1 MTPPSAP
8 GSSTGWPRACSDT
21 STATAGAWWPASRA
35 LRRTRGLLVAA
46 ALLIGGCG
54 SVNTYYNAEQ
64 AFEEGERLSAGA
76 RDSLPAEARA
86 SFERAAEKS
95 GIILARDPGSRYAD
109 DALLLLG
116 KSLAR
121 LERHQ
126 DAVAAFRRFVERFP
140 GSDLA
145 AEARLRMARS
155 ERLGGDAQT
164 ARVELAP
171 LVDGG
176 SGTVSPEILYERAM
190 LDLTTGDHDGAVEA
204 FRTLLETSP
213 DYSREHQVALAFAE
227 AELAAGNYDAALDAY
242 GAYRAGIAD
251 PVARRGLALRV
262 ARALAL
268 AGRLEEALAT
278 FDEIL
283 ADGPSDT
290 LAARIHLEKGEILS
304 ASGEGERAGE
314 EYAQVARLA
323 AGTEVAARATL
334 LRGRL
339 AWAAGRR
346 EEALEVLLD
355 AFLHAPT
362 TAWADSARAEARAV
376 ARVMHYE
383 RLADGEEAVSAIGD
397 TGLARSTALYRMAEE
412 VLLSEADAKTAAELF
427 GRLAERYAE
436 SPWRPRALLARGMLA
451 RQGDDAAVGGDA
463 LRELIRLYPD
473 TPEADSARRL
483 LGEPVPER
491 PEDFYAPSPR
501 LASLVS
507 ALPDVA
513 DPMLRISDQLD
524 RYSAARQSREE
535 QDVRTMVD
543 RERQGALRPP
553 GRPEDEGAEEEAGP
567 PGEIGEP
574 EEGPPVGRIPAGAEP

>member
-1 MTPPSAP
+1 
-8 GSSTGWPRACSDT
+8 
-21 STATAGAWWPASRA
+21 
-35 LRRTRGLLVAA
+35 
-46 ALLIGGCG
+46 
-54 SVNTYYNAEQ
+54 VNTFYNAEQ

-76 RDSLPAEARA
+76 RDSLPENARA

-121 LERHQ
+121 LERHE
-126 DAVAAFRRFVERFP
+126 DAVSAFRRFVERFP
-140 GSDLA
+140 DSDAA

-171 LVDGG
+171 LVDAGG
-176 SGTVSPEILYERAM
+176 GELSPEILYERAM
-190 LDLTTGDHDGAVEA
+190 LDLTTGEHDRAVEA
-204 FRTLLETSP
+204 FRTLLQGSP
-213 DYSREHQVALAFAE
+213 EFSREHGIALAFAE

-242 GAYRAGIAD
+242 GAYGAGTTD
-251 PVARRGLALRV
+251 PVARRALALRV

-268 AGRLEEALAT
+268 AGRSEEALST
-278 FDEIL
+278 YDGVL

-304 ASGEGERAGE
+304 AAGEGARAAE
-314 EYAQVARLA
+314 EYAQVARLG

-334 LRGRL
+334 HRGRL
-339 AWAAGRR
+339 AWEAGRR
-346 EEALEVLLD
+346 DEALEILLD

-376 ARVMHYE
+376 ARVIHYE
-383 RLADGEEAVSAIGD
+383 RLADGEEVVSSID
-397 TGLARSTALYRMAEE
+397 EPDLARSTALYRLAEE
-412 VLLSEADAKTAAELF
+412 VLLSEADPAAAAELF
-427 GRLAERYAE
+427 GRLADQYAE

-451 RQGDDAAVGGDA
+451 KGTDAAGGEDA
-463 LRELIRLYPD
+463 LRELIRQYPD

-491 PEDFYAPSPR
+491 PDDFYAAPAR
-501 LASLVS
+501 LGSLVS
-507 ALPDVA
+507 ALPEAA

-524 RYSAARQSREE
+524 RYAASREA
-535 QDVRTMVD
+535 
-543 RERQGALRPP
+543 RERQDARTSRERDRQQPLRPP
-553 GRPEDEGAEEEAGP
+553 GVPAPGAPGTQEEPPTSPGRP
-567 PGEIGEP
+567 
-574 EEGPPVGRIPAGAEP
+574 PAGLEP